1 MIPITQ
7 PILEAFSPYRSVCS
21 PNDVVIKNVW
31 AVNNAYD
38 ILKKMGLP
46 VSKKVIV
53 NNLSTSRTSFKYSG
67 GRWEPEYHIFSYDFL
82 EIGTEELHLKNNIAT
97 LSTTFNLL
105 HIHFYNQKTHIGRGH
120 GLPVPQWHQVWDN
133 T

>member
-7 PILEAFSPYRSVCS
+7 PLLETFAPYRSVCS
-21 PNDVVIKNVW
+21 LNDVVVKDVW
-31 AVNNAYD
+31 AVNNAYQ

-53 NNLSTSRTSFKYSG
+53 NNYRLWLG
-67 GRWEPEYHIFSYDFL
+67 YHIFSYDFL
-82 EIGTEELHLKNNIAT
+82 EIGPEERIMKHNIAT
-97 LSTTFNLL
+97 LGTTFNML
-105 HIHFYNQKTHIGRGH
+105 HIHFFNPKTHVGRGH
-120 GLPVPQWHQVWDN
+120 GLPVPQWHEVFDP